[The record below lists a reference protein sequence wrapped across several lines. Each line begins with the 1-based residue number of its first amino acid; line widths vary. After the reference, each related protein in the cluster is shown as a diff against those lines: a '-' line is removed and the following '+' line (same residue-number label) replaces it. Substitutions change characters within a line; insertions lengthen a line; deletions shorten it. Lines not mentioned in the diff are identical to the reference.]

1 MAIFFV
7 AALQGHNP
15 EPLGDRHGADE
26 THERPGG
33 QLLSATVEGG
43 GTLSP
48 SFPFATAIN
57 AHEQRAA
64 ELRTIADNTRNAS
77 SRDIIVTIGEDYE
90 RMARS
95 IDLIEVS
102 KRKSRL

>member
-33 QLLSATVEGG
+33 QLPSATVEGG

-57 AHEQRAA
+57 AREQRAA
-64 ELRTIADNTRNAS
+64 ELTRNAS